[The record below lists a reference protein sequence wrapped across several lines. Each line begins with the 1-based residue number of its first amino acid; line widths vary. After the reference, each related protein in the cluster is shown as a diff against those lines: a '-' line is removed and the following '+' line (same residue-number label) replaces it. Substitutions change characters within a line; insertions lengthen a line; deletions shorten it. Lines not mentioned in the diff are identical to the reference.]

1 MANEF
6 RDDYAG
12 MINKGYHGLVEAICK
27 QAAKDIIY
35 YNPRRDGG
43 GTDKP
48 KKWSPQYNY
57 EDAIE
62 FFSPGGGFEIYTGM
76 DSKPVLE
83 RLRKLHYRYLNNT
96 WRMKS

>member
-12 MINKGYHGLVEAICK
+12 MINKGYHGLVEAMCK

-43 GTDKP
+43 G
-48 KKWSPQYNY
+48 Y
-57 EDAIE
+57 
-62 FFSPGGGFEIYTGM
+62 
-76 DSKPVLE
+76 
-83 RLRKLHYRYLNNT
+83 
-96 WRMKS
+96 